1 MNSDELLWIL
11 KNYYEYQRIPMDYN
25 EILRNYC
32 EINKNSYEFIMILND
47 YNALYRINMNS

>member
-32 EINKNSYEFIMILND
+32 EINKNSYEFIIILND
-47 YNALYRINMNS
+47 YNAL

>member
-25 EILRNYC
+25 EILMNYC
-32 EINKNSYEFIMILND
+32 ESNKNSYEFIMILND